1 MSERVRFLQF
11 LCKLFNLFIFWLRT
25 SHKRTRT
32 IKFHNRLN
40 HHDLPPLQHTYR
52 FVTYQII
59 VSMASGFE
67 FRGSYGYPS
76 PFKEVMNALSG
87 IFTFDVVGVLHV
99 DCLGRTDFEH
109 KLLAS
114 TLVPLGVFLLDA
126 GYQLG
131 RMMCF
136 GGAFLD
142 GKAFSNFIIFLYF
155 TIPTTCMVIF
165 SSFSCI
171 EFEDDGDMVSYLRAE

>member
-1 MSERVRFLQF
+1 MQHL
-11 LCKLFNLFIFWLRT
+11 IIRT
-25 SHKRTRT
+25 A
-32 IKFHNRLN
+32 
-40 HHDLPPLQHTYR
+40 R

-76 PFKEVMNALSG
+76 PFKEVMNSLAG
-87 IFTFDVVGVLHV
+87 IFTIDVVGVLHV
-99 DCLGRTDFEH
+99 DCLGRTNFLD

-114 TLVPLGVFLLDA
+114 TMVPIGVFLLDT

-131 RMMCF
+131 RMMFF

-142 GKAFSNFIIFLYF
+142 GEAFGDFIILLYF
-155 TIPTTCMVIF
+155 IIPTTCMVIF

-171 EFEDDGDMVSYLRAE
+171 EFDTDNDLDTTSDVVSYLRAE